1 MSKAPEE
8 IGKYKILSCLGTGGT
23 STVYSAT
30 HPTLKRKVV
39 LKKLNL
45 RGKRLYYERF
55 RQEAALMMDLN
66 HDNIVRVFD
75 HFKEGSK
82 HYIVMEFVEGCS
94 LDEIL
99 KKGGALPAGTCRLIL
114 CSCCRALEY
123 IHSRNIIHRDIK
135 PSNIFISRDGS
146 VKLGDFGIAQLE
158 DVNEQSGEFFPVGT
172 PSYMAPEQFLP
183 RAKITRR
190 TDIYALAVTL
200 FEMLTGEKLFDGD
213 SLEGLKKKVLRSRH
227 VSLLPFLFSKGFPL
241 FWIMQKGTV
250 RNQGLRF
257 TSVKPILRLLKLA
270 APKTGD
276 AAAREILLFLV
287 DSVVGSGIG
296 KGDRKKAE
304 KVSSAQAVSMK
315 KKSWKIFP
323 ALIGILAITGG
334 LMYGS
339 LRTGTFYRL
348 FLKNSRGELKI
359 DVAYDGKVFFQ
370 AGDLNLY
377 RDRTRFLEHVG
388 AFTMNDPAVQ
398 GKSLFLE
405 AGNYRLMTRWG
416 SQVEWRLF
424 YLPPLSEKVD
434 GLVLEMKSPSVPK
447 KALKVSLDVT
457 DSYTGLN
464 LLGQAGLAVFENDH
478 WVEAAAAS
486 LQTGDAY
493 RFRIQCPGYYTRYI
507 NAPLQFYQDSLKL
520 IVQLIPLAAEIRIES
535 ELEEVLL
542 KVNGKTS
549 LLGGGIDPQ
558 KIRFGKLRA
567 EANFWELVPG
577 EYQLTFIEGDRVL
590 NLTMNLKSGE
600 TTNLRIS
607 DREGELVVDQ

>member
-1 MSKAPEE
+1 MPKAPEE

-114 CSCCRALEY
+114 VSCCRALEY

-158 DVNEQSGEFFPVGT
+158 DVNEESGDFFPVGT

-200 FEMLTGEKLFDGD
+200 YEMLSGEKLFDGD
-213 SLEGLKKKVLRSRH
+213 SLEELKKKILRSRH

-241 FWIMQKGTV
+241 FWIMRKGSF
-250 RNQGLRF
+250 RNQGFRF
-257 TSVKPILRLLKLA
+257 STVKPVLRLLKLA

-287 DSVVGSGIG
+287 ESVAGSPKGEG
-296 KGDRKKAE
+296 KRSDQIA
-304 KVSSAQAVSMK
+304 KVSPSPGQKRA
-315 KKSWKIFP
+315 WKRILI
-323 ALIGILAITGG
+323 LIGILAAAGG
-334 LMYGS
+334 VLYGS
-339 LRTGTFYRL
+339 LQTGDFYRL
-348 FLKNSRGELKI
+348 FMKNSRGELKI
-359 DVAYDGKVFFQ
+359 TVSSAEEDFFQ
-370 AGDLNLY
+370 AGDFNLY
-377 RDRTRFLEHVG
+377 RDRARFLEHLG
-388 AFTMNDPAVQ
+388 TYGMTDDAVR
-398 GKSLFLE
+398 GGSLFLE

-416 SQVEWRLF
+416 SQVEWNLF
-424 YLPPLSEKVD
+424 YLPPLSELED
-434 GLVLEMKSPSVPK
+434 GFVLDLKSPSVPR
-447 KALKVSLDVT
+447 KALQVSLDVV
-457 DSYTGLN
+457 DSYTGRDL
-464 LLGQAGLAVFENDH
+464 QDQTELAVYYNDQ
-478 WVEAAAAS
+478 WVESARVS
-486 LQTGDAY
+486 LQTGNAY
-493 RFRIQCPGYYTRYI
+493 RFRIQCPGYYPRYM
-507 NAPLQFYQDSLKL
+507 NVPLQFYQDHLKL
-520 IVQLIPLAAEIRIES
+520 GVQLIPLAAELSVLS
-535 ELEEVLL
+535 EVEGLSL

-549 LLGGGIDPQ
+549 LMGGGEDPE
-558 KIRFGKLRA
+558 KLRFGKLGP
-567 EANFWELVPG
+567 EEEVWELVPG
-577 EYQLTFIEGDRVL
+577 EYMIIISDGERQLVRSLILQSGD
-590 NLTMNLKSGE
+590 E
-600 TTNLRIS
+600 AALRIV
-607 DREGELVVDQ
+607 DREGVLAVEE